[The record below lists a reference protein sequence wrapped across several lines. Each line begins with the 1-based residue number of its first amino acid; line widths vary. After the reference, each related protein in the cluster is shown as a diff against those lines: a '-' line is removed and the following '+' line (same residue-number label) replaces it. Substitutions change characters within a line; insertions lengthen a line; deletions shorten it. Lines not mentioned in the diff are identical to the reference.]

1 MSDFNNIDILDF
13 GAPEKGQSI
22 IKVIGVGGGGGNAV
36 NHMYR
41 EGIHDVTFVLC
52 NTDNQALNDSPVP
65 VHLQLGKEGLGAGN
79 KPEKARQAAEE
90 SIEDIRNMLNDGT
103 RMAFITAGM
112 GGGTGTGAAPVIAR
126 VSKELGILT
135 VGIVTIPFRFEG
147 DRKIDQALDGVE
159 EMSKHVDALLVI
171 NNERLR
177 EIYPELSVLDANN
190 ERLRE
195 IYPELSVLDAFGK
208 ADDTLSIAAKSI
220 AEIITVHGLI
230 NLDFNDVKTVLKDGG
245 VAIMSTG
252 YGEGEGRVKKAID
265 DALNSPLLND
275 NDIFNSK
282 KILLSISFAGSKD
295 GQTSLM
301 MEEMNDVNDFMS
313 KFGNDFEIKWGLAT
327 DLELGKKVKVTILA
341 TGFGIEDVDGMGS
354 HLRKQSQEDLNR
366 IAAEQEKAAQKQ
378 DRRNRYYG
386 GENSTKRYKRRPN
399 IYLFRPEDLDNDD
412 VISAVEQTP
421 TYKRTREIL
430 DSINSQANGE
440 VFVDDNNPADNT
452 EPVQGTIK
460 FV

>member
-1 MSDFNNIDILDF
+1 
-13 GAPEKGQSI
+13 
-22 IKVIGVGGGGGNAV
+22 
-36 NHMYR
+36 
-41 EGIHDVTFVLC
+41 
-52 NTDNQALNDSPVP
+52 
-65 VHLQLGKEGLGAGN
+65 
-79 KPEKARQAAEE
+79 
-90 SIEDIRNMLNDGT
+90 
-103 RMAFITAGM
+103 MAFITAGM

-159 EMSKHVDALLVI
+159 EMQKHVDALLVI

-177 EIYPELSVLDANN
+177 EIYPELSVLDA
-190 ERLRE
+190 
-195 IYPELSVLDAFGK
+195 FGK
-208 ADDTLSIAAKSI
+208 ADDTLSVAAKSI

-265 DALNSPLLND
+265 DALNSPLLNE
-275 NDIFNSK
+275 NDVFNSK

-295 GQTSLM
+295 GKDSLM
-301 MEEMNDVNDFMS
+301 MEEMNDVNDFMAR
-313 KFGNDFEIKWGLAT
+313 FGNDFEIKWGLAT
-327 DLELGKKVKVTILA
+327 DPELGKKVKVTILA
-341 TGFGIEDVDGMGS
+341 TGFGIDSVDGMTN
-354 HLRKQSQEDLNR
+354 HRQRHNTQEEATR
-366 IAAEQEKAAQKQ
+366 IAEEQEKEAQRQ
-378 DRRNRYYG
+378 DRRSRFYG
-386 GENSTKRYKRRPN
+386 DPANSKRYKRRPH

-430 DSINSQANGE
+430 DSIYQQASGE
-440 VFVDDNNPADNT
+440 GPQMTNDKPAERE
-452 EPVQGTIK
+452 EPIQGTIK
-460 FV
+460 FA

>member
-1 MSDFNNIDILDF
+1 MDNNVLLDF
-13 GAPEKGQSI
+13 GAPEKENSI

-52 NTDNQALNDSPVP
+52 NTDAQALNDSPVP
-65 VHLQLGKEGLGAGN
+65 VHLQLGSEGLGAGN
-79 KPEKARQAAEE
+79 RPEKARAAAEE
-90 SIEDIRNMLNDGT
+90 SVDDIKNVLKDGT

-126 VSKELGILT
+126 VSKEMGILT

-177 EIYPELSVLDANN
+177 EIYPELT
-190 ERLRE
+190 
-195 IYPELSVLDAFGK
+195 VLDAFGK
-208 ADDTLSIAAKSI
+208 ADDTLSVAAKSI

-252 YGEGEGRVKKAID
+252 YGEGEGRVRKAIE
-265 DALNSPLLND
+265 DALNSPLFNEND
-275 NDIFNSK
+275 VFNSK

-295 GQTSLM
+295 GKDSLM
-301 MEEMNDVNDFMS
+301 MEEMNDVNDFMA
-313 KFGNDFEIKWGLAT
+313 KFGDFEIKWGLAV
-327 DLELGKKVKVTILA
+327 DPELGKKVKVTILA
-341 TGFGIEDVDGMGS
+341 TGFGIDNVDGMS
-354 HLRKQSQEDLNR
+354 DHIKKMDQQTAAR
-366 IAAEQEKAAQKQ
+366 IAAEQEKEAQRE

-386 GENSTKRYKRRPN
+386 NDGQSKRYKRRPH

-412 VISAVEQTP
+412 VISAVESTP

-430 DSINSQANGE
+430 DSIYAQASG
-440 VFVDDNNPADNT
+440 DDPQQKPADAPPL

-460 FV
+460 FA